1 MAESSGPT
9 AAVIPV
15 SSEEWSSDHLYI
27 HLSGKI
33 EDLKASLGDL
43 RSADAKAIDAALAAQ
58 EKAVATALVAAEK
71 AVITALA
78 SAEKAVSAALAAQE
92 KATDKYEREV
102 ERWRANSNE
111 WRQAMLDRER
121 TYLQIDSYNAAHD
134 PLIKDVADI
143 KQSRDRSIGLSATVD
158 AQAKE
163 ISDLQEFKN
172 KALGR
177 MAAQTGIGTAL
188 AVAISIALRFLG

>member
-1 MAESSGPT
+1 MSESVGPS

-15 SSEEWSSDHLYI
+15 AVDAWSPDHLYL

-43 RSADAKAIDAALAAQ
+43 RSADAKAIDAALMAQ
-58 EKAVATALVAAEK
+58 QQAVAAALVAAEK
-71 AVITALA
+71 AVTTALA

-111 WRQAMLDRER
+111 WRDAMDDRER
-121 TYLQIDSYNAAHD
+121 RFLNTEAYNAAHT
-134 PLIKDVADI
+134 PLMVDIADL
-143 KQSRDRSIGLSATVD
+143 KRSRDESRGKSVNTMFLMG
-158 AQAKE
+158 
-163 ISDLQEFKN
+163 
-172 KALGR
+172 
-177 MAAQTGIGTAL
+177 AAF
-188 AVAISIALRFLG
+188 AILTLVLRFVPLG